1 MQAANRC
8 LVAWYLPP
16 LAQRKL
22 SGGKK
27 GAQQIDIFGS
37 WVPLIDTPVRDLRGA
52 QLPDPEASLA
62 DVLDANFEMT
72 ENNELPYDTF
82 DTLRLRHNL
91 DVTALSASQ
100 TPRGNLYRA
109 YVLSRGAA
117 GIAV

>member
-37 WVPLIDTPVRDLRGA
+37 WTPLRAMAVRDLRGA

-91 DVTALSASQ
+91 DVTALSVSQ

-109 YVLSRGAA
+109 YVLSRGA
-117 GIAV
+117 

>member
-1 MQAANRC
+1 M
-8 LVAWYLPP
+8 AWYLPP

-37 WVPLIDTPVRDLRGA
+37 WAPLTDTPVRDLRGA

-72 ENNELPYDTF
+72 EMPYDTF

-117 GIAV
+117 GVAV

>member
-37 WVPLIDTPVRDLRGA
+37 WAPLTDTPLRDLRGA

-117 GIAV
+117 GA